1 MVQFLEMTPYEA
13 SGMPGWPRAGLPL
26 AGWTRLLHRRAIRR
40 PAARQVKDPIMA
52 NALFAFQDLAAAE
65 RAAASMASRLPR
77 NAVTLHAKR
86 GTPGESVATVV
97 DEVAVSGGMLRNLYD
112 LFQGVFE
119 WGASPHDASHYEE
132 TVRKGGAVISVDAN
146 TAEECAAVDEIA
158 AASGVE
164 QRTDWSDR

>member
-1 MVQFLEMTPYEA
+1 MVQFLEMTPSVA
-13 SGMPGWPRAGLPL
+13 SGMPGTSCSGLPL
-26 AGWTRLLHRRAIRR
+26 ARGTRLLHRRVNSA
-40 PAARQVKDPIMA
+40 PGGLQVEEPIMA

-65 RAAASMASRLPR
+65 RAAASMASRLPP

-86 GTPGESVATVV
+86 GGESVATIV

-146 TAEECAAVDEIA
+146 TAEERAAVDEIA
-158 AASGVE
+158 ADSDVE